1 VPTRIR
7 PSLDWLLVLV
17 PLSIVL
23 ELAGGNELLIFLTSA
38 GAILPLAGL
47 IGRSTEQ
54 LALHTGPRIGGLV
67 NATFGNVTELVI
79 AIFLILDDEI
89 DIVKASL
96 TGSILGNLLL
106 VLGLSFF
113 VGGLKHEEQT
123 YNARSAS
130 IHATS
135 LVLAVMALL
144 MPALFA
150 LSQSGETHLQR
161 EVVSGTVAAV
171 LIALY
176 VAALAFTLVTHEHM
190 FRTPAPEE
198 HPSWSRRKAV
208 GLLLLATAVVALEAE
223 FLVSSLEPALEDL
236 GLSKLFVGLIVIPII
251 GNAAEHSS
259 AIMFALRDKVDVTL
273 EIAIGSSTQIALFVA
288 PALVFISLLVGHPM
302 DFVFST
308 FEVAAVAI
316 STVLVFMISIDGRS
330 NWLEGAQL
338 TGAYVIMAISFYFVE
353 AL

>member
-1 VPTRIR
+1 MPRLR
-7 PSLDWLLVLV
+7 ASLDWLLVLV
-17 PLSIVL
+17 PVSIVL

-47 IGRSTEQ
+47 IGRSTDQ

-79 AIFLILDDEI
+79 AVFLILDDQV

-96 TGSILGNLLL
+96 TGSIIGNLLL
-106 VLGLSFF
+106 VLGLSFLL
-113 VGGLKHEEQT
+113 GGLRHEEQT

-135 LVLAVMALL
+135 LVLAVTGLL

-150 LSQSGETHLQR
+150 LGGRESFAQR

-171 LIALY
+171 LMIMYA
-176 VAALAFTLVTHEHM
+176 AALLFTLVTHEHL
-190 FRTPAPEE
+190 FRTPSPEE
-198 HPSWSRRKAV
+198 RPEWSRRKAV
-208 GLLLLATAVVALEAE
+208 AMLLVATAFVALEAE

-236 GLSKLFVGLIVIPII
+236 GLSELFVGLIVIPII

-259 AIMFALRDKVDVTL
+259 AIMFALRNKVDVTL

-288 PALVFISLLVGHPM
+288 PALVFISLFVGHPM

-308 FEVAAVAI
+308 FEVAAVAL
-316 STVLVFMISIDGRS
+316 STVLVFMISSDGRS

-338 TGAYVIMAISFYFVE
+338 TGAYIIMAISFFFVE

>member
-1 VPTRIR
+1 MPRPR

-17 PLSIVL
+17 PVSIVL
-23 ELAGGNELLIFLTSA
+23 ELAGANELLIFLIAA

-79 AIFLILDDEI
+79 AFFLILDDQV

-96 TGSILGNLLL
+96 TGSIIGNLLL
-106 VLGLSFF
+106 VLGLSFLL
-113 VGGLKHEEQT
+113 GGLKHEEQT

-135 LVLAVMALL
+135 LVLAVTGLL

-150 LSQSGETHLQR
+150 LGGRESFAQR
-161 EVVSGTVAAV
+161 EVVSATVAAV
-171 LIALY
+171 LMILY
-176 VAALAFTLVTHEHM
+176 AAALLFTLVTHEHL
-190 FRTPAPEE
+190 FRTPSPEE
-198 HPSWSRRKAV
+198 RPEWSRRKAV
-208 GLLLLATAVVALEAE
+208 GMLLVATAFVALEAE

-236 GLSKLFVGLIVIPII
+236 GLSELFVGLIVIPII

-259 AIMFALRDKVDVTL
+259 AIMFALRNKVDVTL

-288 PALVFISLLVGHPM
+288 PALVFISLFVGHPM

-308 FEVAAVAI
+308 FEVAAVAL
-316 STVLVFMISIDGRS
+316 STVLVFMISSDGRS

-338 TGAYVIMAISFYFVE
+338 TGAYVIMAISFFFVE

>member
-1 VPTRIR
+1 MPKLR

-17 PLSIVL
+17 PVSVVL
-23 ELAGGNELLIFLTSA
+23 QLAGGNELLIFLTSA

-47 IGRSTEQ
+47 IGRSTDQ

-79 AIFLILDDEI
+79 AFFLILDDQV

-96 TGSILGNLLL
+96 TGSIIGNLLL
-106 VLGLSFF
+106 VLGLSFLL
-113 VGGLKHEEQT
+113 GGLKHEEQT
-123 YNARSAS
+123 YNARAAT

-135 LVLAVMALL
+135 LVLAVTGLL

-150 LSQSGETHLQR
+150 LGGRESFAQR

-171 LIALY
+171 LMILY
-176 VAALAFTLVTHEHM
+176 AAALLFTLVTHEHL
-190 FRTPAPEE
+190 FRTPSPEE
-198 HPSWSRRKAV
+198 HPEWSRRRAV
-208 GLLLLATAVVALEAE
+208 GMLLVATAFVALEAE

-236 GLSKLFVGLIVIPII
+236 GLSEFFVGLIVIPII

-288 PALVFISLLVGHPM
+288 PALVFISLFVGHPM

-308 FEVAAVAI
+308 FEVAAVAL
-316 STVLVFMISIDGRS
+316 STILVFMISSDGRS

-338 TGAYVIMAISFYFVE
+338 TGAYAIMAISFFFVE
-353 AL
+353 TL

>member
-1 VPTRIR
+1 MPRPR

-17 PLSIVL
+17 PVSIVL
-23 ELAGGNELLIFLTSA
+23 ELAGANELLIFLIAA

-79 AIFLILDDEI
+79 AFFLILDDQV

-96 TGSILGNLLL
+96 TGSIIGSLLL
-106 VLGLSFF
+106 VLGLSFLL
-113 VGGLKHEEQT
+113 GGLKHEEQT

-135 LVLAVMALL
+135 LVLAVTGLL

-150 LSQSGETHLQR
+150 LGGRESFAQR
-161 EVVSGTVAAV
+161 EVVSATVAAV
-171 LIALY
+171 LMILY
-176 VAALAFTLVTHEHM
+176 AAALLFTLVTHEHL
-190 FRTPAPEE
+190 FRTPSPEE
-198 HPSWSRRKAV
+198 RPEWSRRKAV
-208 GLLLLATAVVALEAE
+208 GMLLVATAFVALEAE

-236 GLSKLFVGLIVIPII
+236 GLSEFFVGLIVIPII

-288 PALVFISLLVGHPM
+288 PALVFISLFVGHPM

-308 FEVAAVAI
+308 FEVAAVAL
-316 STVLVFMISIDGRS
+316 STVLVFMISSDGRS

-338 TGAYVIMAISFYFVE
+338 TGAYAIMAISFFFVE
-353 AL
+353 TL

>member
-1 VPTRIR
+1 MPKLR

-17 PLSIVL
+17 PVSIVL
-23 ELAGGNELLIFLTSA
+23 EVAGGNELLIFLTAA

-79 AIFLILDDEI
+79 AVFLILDDQT

-106 VLGLSFF
+106 VLGLSFL

-135 LVLAVMALL
+135 LVLAVTALL

-150 LSQSGETHLQR
+150 LSQSTETELER

-176 VAALAFTLVTHEHM
+176 AAALFFTLVTHEHL
-190 FRTPAPEE
+190 FRTPSPDE
-198 HPSWSRRKAV
+198 HASWSRGKAIGV
-208 GLLLLATAVVALEAE
+208 LLVATAFVALEAE
-223 FLVSSLEPALEDL
+223 FLVASLEPALEDL
-236 GLSKLFVGLIVIPII
+236 GLSELFVGLIVIPII

-288 PALVFISLLVGHPM
+288 PALVFISLFVGHPM

-308 FEVAAVAI
+308 FEVAAVAL
-316 STVLVFMISIDGRS
+316 STVLVFMISSDGRS

-338 TGAYVIMAISFYFVE
+338 TGAYVIMAISFFFVE

>member
-1 VPTRIR
+1 MPRLR
-7 PSLDWLLVLV
+7 ASLDWLLVLV
-17 PLSIVL
+17 PVSVVL

-47 IGRSTEQ
+47 IGRSTDQ

-79 AIFLILDDEI
+79 AVFLILDDQV

-96 TGSILGNLLL
+96 TGSIIGNLLL
-106 VLGLSFF
+106 VLGLSFLL
-113 VGGLKHEEQT
+113 GGLRHEEQT

-135 LVLAVMALL
+135 LVLAVTGLL

-150 LSQSGETHLQR
+150 LGGRESFAQR

-171 LIALY
+171 LMIMYA
-176 VAALAFTLVTHEHM
+176 AALLFTLVTHEHL
-190 FRTPAPEE
+190 FRTPSPEE
-198 HPSWSRRKAV
+198 RPEWSRRKAV
-208 GLLLLATAVVALEAE
+208 AMLLVATAFVALEAE

-236 GLSKLFVGLIVIPII
+236 GLSELFVGLIVIPII

-259 AIMFALRDKVDVTL
+259 AIMFALRNKVDVTL

-288 PALVFISLLVGHPM
+288 PALVFISLFVGHPM

-308 FEVAAVAI
+308 FEVAAVAL
-316 STVLVFMISIDGRS
+316 STVLVFMISSDGRS

-338 TGAYVIMAISFYFVE
+338 TGAYIIMAISFFFVE
-353 AL
+353 AS

>member
-1 VPTRIR
+1 MPKLR

-17 PLSIVL
+17 PVSVVL
-23 ELAGGNELLIFLTSA
+23 QLAGGNELLIFLTSA

-47 IGRSTEQ
+47 IGRSTDQ

-79 AIFLILDDEI
+79 AFFLILDDQV

-96 TGSILGNLLL
+96 TGSIIGNLLL
-106 VLGLSFF
+106 VLGLSFLL
-113 VGGLKHEEQT
+113 GGLKHEEQT
-123 YNARSAS
+123 YNARAAT

-135 LVLAVMALL
+135 LVLAVTGLL

-150 LSQSGETHLQR
+150 LGGRESFAQR

-171 LIALY
+171 LMILY
-176 VAALAFTLVTHEHM
+176 AAALLFTLVTHEHL
-190 FRTPAPEE
+190 FRTPSPEE
-198 HPSWSRRKAV
+198 HPEWSRRQAV
-208 GLLLLATAVVALEAE
+208 GMLLLATAFVALEAE

-236 GLSKLFVGLIVIPII
+236 GLSEFFVGLIVIPII

-259 AIMFALRDKVDVTL
+259 AIMFALRNKVDVTL

-288 PALVFISLLVGHPM
+288 PALVFISLFVGHPM

-308 FEVAAVAI
+308 FEVAAVAL
-316 STVLVFMISIDGRS
+316 STILVFMISSDGRS

-338 TGAYVIMAISFYFVE
+338 TGAYAIMAISFFFVE
-353 AL
+353 TL

>member
-1 VPTRIR
+1 MPKLR

-17 PLSIVL
+17 PVSAVL
-23 ELAGGNELLIFLTSA
+23 QLAGGNELLIFLTSA

-47 IGRSTEQ
+47 IGRSTDQ
-54 LALHTGPRIGGLV
+54 LAQHTGPRIGGLV

-79 AIFLILDDEI
+79 AFFLILDDQV

-96 TGSILGNLLL
+96 TGSIIGNLLL
-106 VLGLSFF
+106 VLGLSFLL
-113 VGGLKHEEQT
+113 GGLKHEEQT
-123 YNARSAS
+123 YNARAAT

-135 LVLAVMALL
+135 LVLAVTGLL

-150 LSQSGETHLQR
+150 LGGRESFAQR

-171 LIALY
+171 LIILY
-176 VAALAFTLVTHEHM
+176 AAALLFTLVTHEHL
-190 FRTPAPEE
+190 FRTPSPEE
-198 HPSWSRRKAV
+198 QPEWSRRQAV
-208 GLLLLATAVVALEAE
+208 GLLLVATAFVALEAE

-236 GLSKLFVGLIVIPII
+236 GLSEFFVGLIVIPII

-259 AIMFALRDKVDVTL
+259 AIMFALRNKVDVTL

-288 PALVFISLLVGHPM
+288 PALVFISLFVGHPM

-308 FEVAAVAI
+308 FEVAAVAL
-316 STVLVFMISIDGRS
+316 STILVFMISSDGRS

-338 TGAYVIMAISFYFVE
+338 TGAYAIMAISFFFVE
-353 AL
+353 TL

>member
-1 VPTRIR
+1 MPKLR

-17 PLSIVL
+17 PVSAVL
-23 ELAGGNELLIFLTSA
+23 QLAGGNELLIFLTSA

-47 IGRSTEQ
+47 IGRSTDQ

-79 AIFLILDDEI
+79 AFFLILDDQV

-96 TGSILGNLLL
+96 TGSIIGNLLL
-106 VLGLSFF
+106 VLGLSFLL
-113 VGGLKHEEQT
+113 GGLKHEEQT
-123 YNARSAS
+123 YNARAAS

-135 LVLAVMALL
+135 LVLAVTGLL

-150 LSQSGETHLQR
+150 LGGRESFAQR

-171 LIALY
+171 LMILY
-176 VAALAFTLVTHEHM
+176 AAALLFTLVTHEHL
-190 FRTPAPEE
+190 FRTPSPEE
-198 HPSWSRRKAV
+198 QPEWSRRQAV
-208 GLLLLATAVVALEAE
+208 GMLLVATAFVALEAE

-236 GLSKLFVGLIVIPII
+236 GLSEFFVGLIVIPII

-288 PALVFISLLVGHPM
+288 PALVFISLFVGHPM

-308 FEVAAVAI
+308 FEVAAVAL
-316 STVLVFMISIDGRS
+316 STVLVFMISSDGRS

-338 TGAYVIMAISFYFVE
+338 TGAYAIMAISFFFVE
-353 AL
+353 TL

>member
-1 VPTRIR
+1 VPRAR

-17 PLSIVL
+17 PVSIVL
-23 ELAGGNELLIFLTSA
+23 EVAGGNELLIFLTSA

-54 LALHTGPRIGGLV
+54 LALHTGPRVGGLI

-79 AIFLILDDEI
+79 AFFLIMDDKTE
-89 DIVKASL
+89 IVKASL
-96 TGSILGNLLL
+96 TGSIIGNLLL
-106 VLGLSFF
+106 VLGLSFL

-123 YNARSAS
+123 YNARAAS
-130 IHATS
+130 VHATS
-135 LVLAVMALL
+135 LVLAVTGLL

-150 LSQSGETHLQR
+150 HGAGNETFAQR
-161 EVVSGTVAAV
+161 EVVSATVAAV
-171 LIALY
+171 LMALY
-176 VAALAFTLVTHEHM
+176 AAALIFTLVTHEHL
-190 FRTPAPEE
+190 FRTPSPEE
-198 HPSWSRRKAV
+198 HPQWSRRRAIGV
-208 GLLLLATAVVALEAE
+208 LLASTAVVALEAE
-223 FLVSSLEPALEDL
+223 FLVGSLEPALADL
-236 GLSKLFVGLIVIPII
+236 GLSELFVGLIVIPII

-259 AIMFALRDKVDVTL
+259 AILFALRDKVDVTL

-308 FEVAAVAI
+308 FEVAAVAL
-316 STVLVFMISIDGRS
+316 STVLVFMISTDGRS

-338 TGAYVIMAISFYFVE
+338 TGAYVIMAISFLFVE
-353 AL
+353 TL

>member
-1 VPTRIR
+1 MPKLR

-17 PLSIVL
+17 PVSAVL
-23 ELAGGNELLIFLTSA
+23 QLAGGNELLIFLTSA

-47 IGRSTEQ
+47 IGRSTDQ
-54 LALHTGPRIGGLV
+54 LAQHTGPRIGGLV

-79 AIFLILDDEI
+79 AFFLILDDQV

-96 TGSILGNLLL
+96 TGSIIGNLLL
-106 VLGLSFF
+106 VLGLSFLL
-113 VGGLKHEEQT
+113 GGLKHEEQT
-123 YNARSAS
+123 YNARAAS

-135 LVLAVMALL
+135 LVLAVTGLL

-150 LSQSGETHLQR
+150 LGGRESFAQR

-171 LIALY
+171 LIILY
-176 VAALAFTLVTHEHM
+176 AAALLFTLVTHEHL
-190 FRTPAPEE
+190 FRTPSPEE
-198 HPSWSRRKAV
+198 QPEWSRRQAV
-208 GLLLLATAVVALEAE
+208 GLLLVATAFVALEAE

-236 GLSKLFVGLIVIPII
+236 GLSEFFVGLIVIPII

-259 AIMFALRDKVDVTL
+259 AIMFALRNKVDVTL

-288 PALVFISLLVGHPM
+288 PALVFISLFVGHPM

-308 FEVAAVAI
+308 FEVAAVAL
-316 STVLVFMISIDGRS
+316 STILVFMISSDGRS

-338 TGAYVIMAISFYFVE
+338 TGAYAIMAISFFFVE
-353 AL
+353 TL

>member
-1 VPTRIR
+1 MPRLR

-17 PLSIVL
+17 PVSIVL
-23 ELAGGNELLIFLTSA
+23 ELAGGNELLIFLTAA

-47 IGRSTEQ
+47 IGRSTDQ

-79 AIFLILDDEI
+79 AFFLILDDQV

-96 TGSILGNLLL
+96 TGSIIGNLLL
-106 VLGLSFF
+106 VLGLSFLL
-113 VGGLKHEEQT
+113 GGLKHEEQT
-123 YNARSAS
+123 YNGRAAT

-135 LVLAVMALL
+135 LVLAVTGLL

-150 LSQSGETHLQR
+150 LGGRESFAQR

-171 LIALY
+171 LMILY
-176 VAALAFTLVTHEHM
+176 AAALLFTLVTHEHL
-190 FRTPAPEE
+190 FRTPSPEE
-198 HPSWSRRKAV
+198 RPEWSRRQSV
-208 GLLLLATAVVALEAE
+208 GMLLVATAFVALEAE

-236 GLSKLFVGLIVIPII
+236 GLSEFFVGLIVIPII

-288 PALVFISLLVGHPM
+288 PALVFISLFVGHPM

-308 FEVAAVAI
+308 FEVAAVAL
-316 STVLVFMISIDGRS
+316 STILVFMISSDGRS

-338 TGAYVIMAISFYFVE
+338 TGAYVIMAISFFFVE

>member
-1 VPTRIR
+1 VA
-7 PSLDWLLVLV
+7 
-17 PLSIVL
+17 L
-23 ELAGGNELLIFLTSA
+23 ELAGGPDLAIFLASA

-54 LALHTGPRIGGLV
+54 LALHVGPRLGGLI
-67 NATFGNVTELVI
+67 NATFGNVTELII
-79 AIFLILDDEI
+79 AFFLILEEQI
-89 DIVKASL
+89 EIVKASL

-106 VLGLSFF
+106 VLGLSFL
-113 VGGLKHEEQT
+113 VGGLRHEEQE

-130 IHATS
+130 VHATS
-135 LVLAVMALL
+135 LVLAVTGLL

-150 LSQSGETHLQR
+150 LGAHRSLIER

-176 VAALAFTLVTHEHM
+176 VAALAFTLVTHEHL
-190 FRTPAPEE
+190 FRTPSEHEE
-198 HPSWSRRKAV
+198 ASWSRGRAL
-208 GLLLLATAVVALEAE
+208 GMLLGATALVALMSE
-223 FLVSSLEPALEDL
+223 FLVGSLEPAIDAL
-236 GLSKLFVGLIVIPII
+236 GLSEAFVGLILIPII

-259 AIMFALRDKVDVTL
+259 AVLFALRNKVDVTL

-288 PALVFISLLVGHPM
+288 PALVFISLVVGHPM

-308 FEVAAVAI
+308 FEVAAVAL
-316 STVLVFMISIDGRS
+316 STVLVFMISVDGRS

-338 TGAYVIMAISFYFVE
+338 VGAYGIMAISFYFVQ
-353 AL
+353 

>member
-1 VPTRIR
+1 MPKLR

-17 PLSIVL
+17 PLSAVL
-23 ELAGGNELLIFLTSA
+23 QLAGGNELLIFLTSA

-47 IGRSTEQ
+47 IGRSTDQ

-79 AIFLILDDEI
+79 AFFLILDDQV

-96 TGSILGNLLL
+96 TGSIIGNLLL
-106 VLGLSFF
+106 VLGLSFLL
-113 VGGLKHEEQT
+113 GGLKHEEQT
-123 YNARSAS
+123 YNARAAT

-135 LVLAVMALL
+135 LVLAVTGLL

-150 LSQSGETHLQR
+150 LGGRESFAQR

-171 LIALY
+171 LMILY
-176 VAALAFTLVTHEHM
+176 AAALLFTLVTHEHL
-190 FRTPAPEE
+190 FRTPSPEE
-198 HPSWSRRKAV
+198 HPEWSRRQAV
-208 GLLLLATAVVALEAE
+208 GMLLVATAFVALEAE

-236 GLSKLFVGLIVIPII
+236 GLSEFFVGLIVIPII

-259 AIMFALRDKVDVTL
+259 AIMFALRNKVDVTL

-288 PALVFISLLVGHPM
+288 PALVFISLFVGHPM

-308 FEVAAVAI
+308 FEVAAVAL
-316 STVLVFMISIDGRS
+316 STILVFMISSDGRS

-338 TGAYVIMAISFYFVE
+338 TGAYAIMAISFFFVE
-353 AL
+353 TL